1 MADAARD
8 DAALPL
14 PAAIAA
20 ALEEDI
26 VFGRLH
32 PRERLIEEEL
42 AERFRATRHTVRRAL
57 AELERMR
64 LIERIPH
71 RGALVK
77 AYSPEEV
84 RQLYALREM
93 LETQAAA
100 LIPLPLAGDA
110 LAPLHALQQQHAAA
124 VAEGDTRAVF
134 RADLAF
140 HRALYAHCGNLFLA
154 ETIEELGQ
162 RAQVIRYANL
172 RSQGEHGMGARRA
185 RRHARRPARRR
196 PRGAAGALR
205 RAFPPGARSLSRP
218 APHAAGLNTE
228 DLRRKPLPMTEKPE
242 PVGLTRG
249 LTNYGDMDFAR
260 YLRLSMAR
268 SMGLSSSLLK
278 KPVVG
283 IAATYSEF
291 NNCHR
296 GVPELVEAVKRGV
309 LAAGG
314 LPREFP
320 TISLGEPFL
329 NPTALVFRNLMAMDT
344 EEMVSGQPMD
354 AVVLVGGCDKTVPAQ
369 LMGAISAD
377 VPAIQVVTGP
387 MSTGRWR
394 GERLGACTDCR
405 RFWAK
410 FRAGEI
416 DQETVE
422 EIEGN
427 RPPPPAPAR

>member
-42 AERFRATRHTVRRAL
+42 AERFRATRHTVRQAL

-172 RSQGEHGMGARRA
+172 RSQASMEWARDEHAAMLGALRA
-185 RRHARRPARRR
+185 GDRAALLALCVAHFRPARE
-196 PRGAAGALR
+196 A
-205 RAFPPGARSLSRP
+205 
-218 APHAAGLNTE
+218 
-228 DLRRKPLPMTEKPE
+228 
-242 PVGLTRG
+242 
-249 LTNYGDMDFAR
+249 
-260 YLRLSMAR
+260 YL
-268 SMGLSSSLLK
+268 GQHPTLL
-278 KPVVG
+278 
-283 IAATYSEF
+283 A
-291 NNCHR
+291 
-296 GVPELVEAVKRGV
+296 
-309 LAAGG
+309 
-314 LPREFP
+314 
-320 TISLGEPFL
+320 
-329 NPTALVFRNLMAMDT
+329 
-344 EEMVSGQPMD
+344 
-354 AVVLVGGCDKTVPAQ
+354 
-369 LMGAISAD
+369 
-377 VPAIQVVTGP
+377 
-387 MSTGRWR
+387 
-394 GERLGACTDCR
+394 
-405 RFWAK
+405 
-410 FRAGEI
+410 
-416 DQETVE
+416 
-422 EIEGN
+422 
-427 RPPPPAPAR
+427 